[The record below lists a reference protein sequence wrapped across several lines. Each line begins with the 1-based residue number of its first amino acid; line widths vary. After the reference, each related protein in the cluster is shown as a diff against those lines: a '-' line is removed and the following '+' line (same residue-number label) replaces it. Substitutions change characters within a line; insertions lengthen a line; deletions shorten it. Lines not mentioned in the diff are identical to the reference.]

1 MSEWTY
7 SVLAGKRNVINRFVQ
22 AGSVNKGK
30 SNGRLGI
37 WGSCWGLKEWLETT
51 HKHFEIFGYFKDVFK
66 WQFKEKLITQRL
78 ENQG

>member
-1 MSEWTY
+1 MIMSEWTY

-37 WGSCWGLKEWLETT
+37 
-51 HKHFEIFGYFKDVFK
+51 
-66 WQFKEKLITQRL
+66 
-78 ENQG
+78 